1 MAEQRAK
8 DLREQKLASLDLHY
22 PLYLFDIDDPRWPR
36 RLDSLPS
43 IYYPAKLTG
52 WTASCSEYD
61 LFLDKPQDL
70 SHNQRY
76 GKETKK
82 KNLAHNA
89 GLAKNVLRQLKWD
102 DRIDVEN
109 LQLVVLSSR
118 DDGTEEEEIIPLA
131 TFLEQDQPSQTQYL
145 SKILRIERIW
155 DKISLFNPS
164 ISLCTYSDFQAL
176 PFYFGVVMKVH
187 NDDDLVAATGML
199 ATNPGSRIRR
209 AEFKIAD
216 EGGGVVKGIIC
227 PSRYREPGNHGLKE
241 QQGLES
247 AYTRKLIAGTGLQD
261 KQWGEVVEYLR
272 WERGSV
278 LL

>member
-1 MAEQRAK
+1 MDCE
-8 DLREQKLASLDLHY
+8 LC
-22 PLYLFDIDDPRWPR
+22 
-36 RLDSLPS
+36 
-43 IYYPAKLTG
+43 G
-52 WTASCSEYD
+52 VD

-70 SHNQRY
+70 SHNQWY

-82 KNLAHNA
+82 KKLA
-89 GLAKNVLRQLKWD
+89 GLVENVLGRLEWD

-109 LQLVVLSSR
+109 LQLVISSSR
-118 DDGTEEEEIIPLA
+118 DDKSEEEDVIPLA
-131 TFLEQDQPSQTQYL
+131 IFLEQDQPSQTQHL
-145 SKILRIERIW
+145 SKILRIERIY
-155 DKISLFNPS
+155 DHIPLFDPS
-164 ISLCTYSDFQAL
+164 INLCTYFDFQAL

-187 NDDDLVAATGML
+187 DDDDLVAATGML
-199 ATNPGSRIRR
+199 AINSGSRIRR
-209 AEFKIAD
+209 AEFERAD

-261 KQWGEVVEYLR
+261 KQWEEVVEYMR
-272 WERGSV
+272 WERGSA

>member
-36 RLDSLPS
+36 RLDSLPP

-52 WTASCSEYD
+52 WTASCVEYD

-70 SHNQRY
+70 FHNQRY

-82 KNLAHNA
+82 KNLAYNA
-89 GLAKNVLRQLKWD
+89 GLARNILRQLEWD

-118 DDGTEEEEIIPLA
+118 DDGTEEEDVIPLA
-131 TFLEQDQPSQTQYL
+131 IFLEQDQPYQTQYL

-155 DKISLFNPS
+155 DKIPLFNPS
-164 ISLCTYSDFQAL
+164 VSLCTYSDFQAL
-176 PFYFGVVMKVH
+176 PSYYGVVMKVH
-187 NDDDLVAATGML
+187 DDDEFVAATGML

-209 AEFKIAD
+209 AEFERAD

-227 PSRYREPGNHGLKE
+227 SSRYREPGNHGLKK

-247 AYTRKLIAGTGLQD
+247 AYTRKLIKGTGLQD
-261 KQWGEVVEYLR
+261 KRWGEVVEYLR
-272 WERGSV
+272 WERGSA